1 MNNHNNLMTNL
12 SEYAHLFKELLNGNP
27 TWIVGIYVR
36 LSKEDRNSVSLSI
49 INQIK
54 RTAKFL
60 RTFTDFIIYDIYID
74 DGKTGTDFDR
84 NDYLRLQED
93 VRKKRIN
100 CIIVKDLTR
109 YARNIADGIKELDAY
124 VLEHNIRFI
133 SVGIPEID
141 TYLDPTAISSS
152 EVYQALCNAEDFA
165 RVTSKKVREIKEL
178 KREDGEKNGGFPPY
192 GYLPNLNGEHWLYDP
207 EAGEIKKKM
216 YLWSME
222 GMSDGEIAKKLNS
235 LGIPNPTKYK
245 QEVLN
250 LKYKSPNSKDN
261 SGLWWPSTVK
271 RILEDKTNIGYSVQG
286 KSSSFDHKRH
296 KQIPKKKDEYIVV
309 PDCHEKTVSDEIF
322 QKVEQIRSQRSRIT
336 KSTGKVHMFAN
347 LVYCSNCGKAMK
359 KTSTK
364 NYSYLV
370 CRTYR
375 ELGQEYCTLKRSISF
390 KALEAMVL
398 KVIQSQIRLV
408 ADLQRIIININRQP
422 TISNQSIRIE
432 QLIEDTK
439 KNIHNAEHLLDMSY
453 YDWKNDNISEDQYQ
467 RIRLETEK
475 KLNQLRAT
483 IQNLLVEQQTIER
496 GITEHNMYF
505 EKFLQYR
512 NVEKLDR
519 LMLVELIDKIYVNE
533 DKSIK
538 IDFNYEN
545 QYLLIMDYI
554 ERNKGEIEPTKTL
567 KKKM

>member
-1 MNNHNNLMTNL
+1 MTNL
-12 SEYAHLFKELLNGNP
+12 SEYAHLFKELSNGNA
-27 TWIVGIYVR
+27 TWVIGIYVR

-60 RTFTDFIIYDIYID
+60 KNFKDFIIYDIYID

-93 VRKKRIN
+93 VKKKRIN

-192 GYLPNLNGEHWLYDP
+192 GYLPNPDGEHWLYDP

-222 GMSDGEIAKKLNS
+222 GMSDGEIARKLNS

-245 QEVLN
+245 QEVLG
-250 LKYKSPNSKDN
+250 LRYKSPNSKDN
-261 SGLWWPSTVK
+261 SGLWWPTTVK

-286 KSSSFDHKRH
+286 KTSSFDHKRH
-296 KQIPKKKDEYIVV
+296 KQIPKKKDEYVIV
-309 PDCHEKTVSDEIF
+309 PDCHEKTVSDEVF
-322 QKVEQIRSQRSRIT
+322 QKVEHIRSQRSRIT

-359 KTSTK
+359 KTSAK
-364 NYSYLV
+364 DNNYLV

-375 ELGQEYCTLKRSISF
+375 DLGKEYCTLKRSISF
-390 KALEAMVL
+390 KTLEAMIL
-398 KVIQSQIRLV
+398 KVIQFQISLV
-408 ADLQRIIININRQP
+408 ADLQKIIININQQP
-422 TISNQSIRIE
+422 TINNQSLRVE

-439 KNIHNAEHLLDMSY
+439 KNMRKVEHLLDKSY

-467 RIRLETEK
+467 RIRLDMEN
-475 KLNQLRAT
+475 KLEQLRAT
-483 IQNLLVEQQTIER
+483 IQNLLVERQTIEK

-505 EKFLQYR
+505 EKFLQYQ

-519 LMLVELIDKIYVNE
+519 LMLLELIDKIYVNE
-533 DKSIK
+533 DKTIK
-538 IDFNYEN
+538 IEFNYEN

-554 ERNKGEIEPTKTL
+554 ERNKGKIRPQKTL
-567 KKKM
+567 KKKK